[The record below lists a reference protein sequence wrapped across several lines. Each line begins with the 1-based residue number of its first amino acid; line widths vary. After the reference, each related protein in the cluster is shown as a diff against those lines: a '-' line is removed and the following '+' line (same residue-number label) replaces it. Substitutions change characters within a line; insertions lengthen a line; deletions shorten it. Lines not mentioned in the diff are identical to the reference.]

1 MKNSRYG
8 VHEIVDLRELLNFK
22 WSCLD
27 EAKQRVKVIEDKEL
41 KTLAEDSIEQLTAS
55 INKMS
60 EFISASAVRMQQ

>member
-8 VHEIVDLRELLNFK
+8 IHEIVDLRELLNFK

-27 EAKQRVKVIEDKEL
+27 EAKQRVKVIENKEL
-41 KTLAEDSIEQLTAS
+41 KSLAEESIGQLTAS
-55 INKMS
+55 INKMN